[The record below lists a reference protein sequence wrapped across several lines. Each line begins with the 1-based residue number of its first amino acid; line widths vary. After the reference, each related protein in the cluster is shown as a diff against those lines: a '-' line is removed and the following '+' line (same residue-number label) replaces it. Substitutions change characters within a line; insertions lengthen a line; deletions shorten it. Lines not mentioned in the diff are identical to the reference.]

1 MKCKI
6 ENVKCK
12 IDHFRHLSAQQ
23 FLIPLSSFLILPGCV
38 HREFDFEIND
48 SGTSRVHVNVDWSEL
63 ERHERPTGMTVI
75 CYPHDADSDGGET
88 VTYLSP
94 TTDRASLWLKPGEY
108 DIVVFNQSDGEFG
121 TFSFHDMES
130 RENARIE
137 AAEFTSRWYVSRS
150 EGEITAQHPEWFAVA
165 EITDVTVSP
174 DDYSDIKELMK
185 RGYTTTRSTLIA
197 ELTPGNIV
205 SMKKIKIHI
214 RNIYNLRS
222 ARGGISGL
230 AAGLQ
235 MKGRRRHDRRVTHL
249 VEEWTLTLDKDNS
262 SNGCIESTFTCF
274 GLPGNHTG
282 ASEENEVNVSFLL
295 VDNETTLDYTFHVGH
310 LIHNDTTDET
320 IDIEFDDFGNPIV
333 LPDVKP
339 DGATTGGFD
348 SNVTGWED
356 INVEVSI

>member
-1 MKCKI
+1 MKQR
-6 ENVKCK
+6 
-12 IDHFRHLSAQQ
+12 HFIVQ
-23 FLIPLSSFLILPGCV
+23 FLIPLSSFLIPCSCT

-48 SGTSRVHVNVDWSEL
+48 NGTSRVHVNVDWSEL
-63 ERHERPTGMTVI
+63 ERHEKPTGMTVM
-75 CYPHDADSDGGET
+75 CYPHDPDNVNGT
-88 VTYLSP
+88 VTYLSS
-94 TTDRASLWLKPGEY
+94 TTSRANMKLTPGEY

-150 EGEITAQHPEWFAVA
+150 EGEVTARHPEWFAVA
-165 EITDVTVSP
+165 EIADVTVSS
-174 DDYSDIKELMK
+174 DDYSDIKELAK
-185 RGYTTTRSTLIA
+185 RGYPTTRSTLIA
-197 ELTPGNIV
+197 ELTPENIV

-235 MKGRRRHDRRVTHL
+235 MKGRRRHDHCVTHL
-249 VEEWTLTLDKDNS
+249 LEEWTLALDKDNS
-262 SNGCIESTFTCF
+262 SNGCIESAFTCF

-282 ASEENEVNVSFLL
+282 AAGENELNVSFLL
-295 VDNETTLDYTFHVGH
+295 VDNEATLDYTFHVGH
-310 LIHNDTTDET
+310 LIHNNTTDET
-320 IDIEFDDFGNPIV
+320 IDIVFDDFGNPIV

-339 DGATTGGFD
+339 EGATTGGFG

-356 INVEVSI
+356 INVDVSI